1 MKCIT
6 LDLKHVP
13 GWTLDLH
20 CSPSTSHIGPFG
32 QGSLELCLLIPE
44 PIHPFTHLET
54 IKWPQWLLGL
64 NSIGTSRKGKPAGIG
79 LNDENYCAQKESI
92 GAFQCNSILF
102 TKGLCNLKM
111 EMLLC
116 LECVRKRWQKKSGK
130 TSSPKDSTPFKKLGM
145 CLTNHCRVCAECNKF
160 N

>member
-1 MKCIT
+1 MHT

-13 GWTLDLH
+13 GWTPDPLP
-20 CSPSTSHIGPFG
+20 SPSTSHISPLWH
-32 QGSLELCLLIPE
+32 GSLELCLLIPE
-44 PIHPFTHLET
+44 PIHPFTHFET

-92 GAFQCNSILF
+92 GAFQRNSILF

-116 LECVRKRWQKKSGK
+116 LECVRKTWQKKSDSLHGK
-130 TSSPKDSTPFKKLGM
+130 TPSSKDITPFKHVGM
-145 CLTNHCRVCAECNKF
+145 CLTNHCRVCA
-160 N
+160 